1 MEMLEM
7 KRICRTRSSTGEL
20 PVLTRMAA
28 GSNPAGC
35 IGPEEQ
41 EVEEQDQGES
51 EDDMERLIS
60 LFREP
65 ASDGGYV
72 SPSEPPRPA
81 MQADLADLKV
91 LDDQPIYFRQLL
103 EYLRQQGQTTFDI
116 RLLQG

>member
-1 MEMLEM
+1 M
-7 KRICRTRSSTGEL
+7 
-20 PVLTRMAA
+20 
-28 GSNPAGC
+28 
-35 IGPEEQ
+35 
-41 EVEEQDQGES
+41 EEQDQGES

-103 EYLRQQGQTTFDI
+103 EYLRQQKQQKKRKQKDKRSDHEDESDGAGSGAGNGASGAD
-116 RLLQG
+116 